1 MRGLTGVLIGGG
13 LLLLVVIAL
22 SLRGGTEDTAAPAER
37 ARPASSTGG
46 GSMKSA
52 SGANRPGGMGGNS
65 GGSDSGSNSRSARV
79 EDRLGEL
86 RAEYEKRQLNGSG
99 AVAANKR
106 EVPTAVARQKDM
118 VEKAKQDLEEDES
131 DEDPAELEEL
141 RTTLF
146 NDPDPDERIGAILML
161 TGDEGPESMRMLI
174 EAMDDPDAEVRL
186 AVVEALGDRSEEIS
200 PAMLLK
206 ALNDS
211 DPEVRFEAYST
222 LGDMDTAEAKDLLA
236 KGKNDPDED
245 IRDLIAGID
254 ELDQEDE
261 DDAAPNGNTGASAA
275 K

>member
-13 LLLLVVIAL
+13 LLLLIVIAL
-22 SLRGGTEDTAAPAER
+22 SLRGGSDDPSAAPAER
-37 ARPASSTGG
+37 ARPASGAG
-46 GSMKSA
+46 AGNLKSA
-52 SGANRPGGMGGNS
+52 GANRPGSMAG
-65 GGSDSGSNSRSARV
+65 GGSESGSGSSRSARV

-86 RAEYEKRQLNGSG
+86 RADYEKRQLNGSG

-106 EVPTAVARQKDM
+106 EVPTAMARQKDM

-200 PAMLLK
+200 PAMLMK

-222 LGDMDTAEAKDLLA
+222 LGDMDTPEAKDLLS

-254 ELDQEDE
+254 EFDQDDE
-261 DDAAPNGNTGASAA
+261 DDEAPHANSGASAA

>member
-13 LLLLVVIAL
+13 LLLLVVIAY
-22 SLRGGTEDTAAPAER
+22 SLRGGDEDSGAAVDRAQPATS
-37 ARPASSTGG
+37 AAGAG
-46 GSMKSA
+46 MKSA
-52 SGANRPGGMGGNS
+52 GAANRPGSMGADS
-65 GGSDSGSNSRSARV
+65 GGSGSSGGSRSARV
-79 EDRLGEL
+79 EDRLNEL
-86 RAEYEKRQLNGSG
+86 RADYEKRQLPGSG

-118 VEKAKQDLEEDES
+118 VERAKEDLEDDEA

-141 RTTLF
+141 RQTLF

-200 PAMLLK
+200 PATLMK

-211 DPEVRFEAYST
+211 DPEVRFEAFST
-222 LGDMDTAEAKDLLA
+222 LGDMDTPEAQALLEKA
-236 KGKNDPDED
+236 KNDPDED
-245 IRDLIAGID
+245 IRDLYAGIK
-254 ELDQEDE
+254 ELGQDDE
-261 DDAAPNGNTGASAA
+261 DDAANAHTGATAA